1 MDGQTD
7 GRMDGQTE
15 LLMDGR
21 TGGLMDGPTSG
32 LDLPVLKELIVRKRY
47 RFSLYDFKSLAR
59 DYTPLCLS
67 VPLSLSVIPS
77 HILPFFNQFYFIKSF
92 EVI

>member
-32 LDLPVLKELIVRKRY
+32 LHLPVLKELIVRKRY
-47 RFSLYDFKSLAR
+47 RFSLYDF
-59 DYTPLCLS
+59 
-67 VPLSLSVIPS
+67 
-77 HILPFFNQFYFIKSF
+77 
-92 EVI
+92 